1 MTSLTCSKSTALI
14 LFAAL
19 ALACT
24 GANADQEAQTAV
36 PAAAID
42 DDALAKAVFAGGC
55 FWCMEPPFDELDG
68 VLSTTSGYTGGP
80 EKDPTYTDVSYG
92 RTGHTEAV
100 EILYDPSRISYSQ
113 LLEVFWRNIDPLTRD
128 AQFCDRGSQYRTGIF
143 YRNEDQRRL
152 AEESKRE
159 IEDSGILKGPIVTEI
174 TGVATFYAAEEYHQ
188 NFYKKNPAH
197 YKRYRTGC
205 RRDQTLESIW
215 GPATH

>member
-1 MTSLTCSKSTALI
+1 M
-14 LFAAL
+14 
-19 ALACT
+19 ACT
-24 GANADQEAQTAV
+24 GANADQEAQATVRAT
-36 PAAAID
+36 AID

-80 EKDPTYTDVSYG
+80 EKNPTYTDVSYG

-174 TGVATFYAAEEYHQ
+174 TGGAPFYAAEEYHQ

>member
-1 MTSLTCSKSTALI
+1 MTISTCGKPLPLI
-14 LFAAL
+14 LFVAFAIG
-19 ALACT
+19 CT
-24 GANADQEAQTAV
+24 GASADQEAQATID
-36 PAAAID
+36 AAAID
-42 DDALAKAVFAGGC
+42 NGSLAKAVFAGGC
-55 FWCMEPPFDELDG
+55 FWCMEPPFDKLDG

-80 EKDPTYTDVSYG
+80 EKNPTYTDVSYG

-100 EILYDPSRISYSQ
+100 EVAYDPSRISYPQ

-143 YRNEDQRRL
+143 YRNEEQRRL
-152 AEESKRE
+152 AEESKTA

-174 TGVATFYAAEEYHQ
+174 TGGATFYAAEEYHQ

-197 YKRYRTGC
+197 YKRYRSGC
-205 RRDQTLESIW
+205 GRDRTLESIW